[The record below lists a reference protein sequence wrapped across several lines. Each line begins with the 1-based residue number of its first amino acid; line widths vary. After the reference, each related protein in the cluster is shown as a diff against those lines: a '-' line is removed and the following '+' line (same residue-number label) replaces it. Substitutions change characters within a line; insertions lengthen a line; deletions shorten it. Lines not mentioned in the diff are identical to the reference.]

1 MQQATSNRQYLAT
14 TKGDIHVGEFVVSD
28 ICTQGNVDLG
38 KYVIRE
44 FVLRE
49 IHTQGKLYLGKS
61 VLREFILRGN
71 YTQGNIYIRKS
82 ILREICTQGNVYLG
96 NLYLGKS
103 ILRENRPSRQQ
114 AITDLQDS
122 YFRSLCV
129 FCISDIRFL
138 GQLCGQC
145 VVFEFGFP
153 RSGCFSVA
161 GNECSYVIECLD
173 LWCFR
178 TQKYKKHYSL
188 ISYNIRKFRKCCF
201 WFLILRSDPFSPT
214 SFLMGS
220 CTPICWGFV

>member
-1 MQQATSNRQYLAT
+1 MYIYAALCVDAWIVCFCVSMIIDQPWLSGARNNRGA
-14 TKGDIHVGEFVVSD
+14 
-28 ICTQGNVDLG
+28 
-38 KYVIRE
+38 
-44 FVLRE
+44 
-49 IHTQGKLYLGKS
+49 
-61 VLREFILRGN
+61 
-71 YTQGNIYIRKS
+71 
-82 ILREICTQGNVYLG
+82 
-96 NLYLGKS
+96 
-103 ILRENRPSRQQ
+103 QQ
-114 AITDLQDS
+114 AIGNYRFTGFIFQE
-122 YFRSLCV
+122 CV
-129 FCISDIRFL
+129 LFCISDIRFL

-220 CTPICWGFV
+220 CTPTY